1 MTVRRLL
8 PLGLSLAAFAALLVS
23 AAEAAAACRA
33 ALQTCARLL
42 IPSLFPFFVLSSL
55 LSVFGL
61 PALLGRLLGR
71 LSMRLYG
78 ISGAGASALVL
89 GLCGG
94 YPSGAAYL
102 GEMERSG
109 AISAE
114 EGERLLAFC
123 NNSGPAFAVGA
134 LGLGVFHSVRIG
146 LFLYAV
152 HALSALLTGLFF
164 RGQAKG
170 PAPRPVLLDEADPAR
185 ALAEAVKR
193 AALSLLQICGFVVFF
208 TALLAVLD
216 AGGGISLLCG
226 LLHEAFGWELSF
238 ARALCTGLLELGS
251 GAAALEGLRP
261 SPATLALASWILS
274 WGGLSVHFQTLSVL
288 SDSKITGALHL
299 AGRLISACISAAMA
313 FGFSLCFLF

>member
-1 MTVRRLL
+1 MKNK
-8 PLGLSLAAFAALLVS
+8 LAVFAALCGLFVLITAS
-23 AAEAAAACRA
+23 AQAVQACRA
-33 ALQTCARLL
+33 GLRLCTEL
-42 IPSLFPFFVLSSL
+42 ILPSLFPFFVLSAL
-55 LSVFGL
+55 LAKLGL
-61 PALLGRLLGR
+61 PAQLGERLAPLGGRLFR
-71 LSMRLYG
+71 
-78 ISGAGASALVL
+78 ISGAGCTALL
-89 GLCGG
+89 MGLLGG
-94 YPSGAAYL
+94 YPLGAAY
-102 GEMERSG
+102 
-109 AISAE
+109 IAE
-114 EGERLLAFC
+114 LCENGCVDEEEAGRLLAFC

-216 AGGGISLLCG
+216 AGGGVSLLCG